1 MDSAERWRG
10 QSGEDPGM
18 ACQLG
23 RDASDLVAC
32 ESRAHEGIGI
42 APVCSRARGTAAG
55 AAVAAGDQNNTIG
68 GIRTRETLDDL
79 AGLAINCESL
89 AEQRAASGAEVAVSS
104 GTENARG
111 GRVGVLAAGMAACI
125 GARSFGRSD

>member
-10 QSGEDPGM
+10 ESGEDPGM

-89 AEQRAASGAEVAVSS
+89 TGEADRGRTTRGQRGRKGQLAEE
-104 GTENARG
+104 
-111 GRVGVLAAGMAACI
+111 GRHPT
-125 GARSFGRSD
+125 